1 MHGKFRWKPVTIK
14 WSAYASHFEASATR
28 VVGRVAVGAALFSQ
42 VANARQS
49 GLRPSAG
56 QGHGRAK
63 QKKLGTGAPLTG
75 CDSATMGKTQS
86 KLTSEQLTEL
96 QNITYC
102 M

>member
-1 MHGKFRWKPVTIK
+1 MRVILKRAPRAL
-14 WSAYASHFEASATR
+14 SAAQLWARAF
-28 VVGRVAVGAALFSQ
+28 FSQ

-75 CDSATMGKTQS
+75 CDSTTMGKTQS
-86 KLTSEQLTEL
+86 KLTSEQLNEL